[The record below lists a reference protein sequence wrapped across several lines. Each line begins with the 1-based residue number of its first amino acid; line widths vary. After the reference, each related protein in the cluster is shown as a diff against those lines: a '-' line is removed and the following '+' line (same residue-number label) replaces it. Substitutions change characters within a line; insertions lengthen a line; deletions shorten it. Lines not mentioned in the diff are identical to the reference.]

1 LYGGRTLYEYQI
13 KPVSPSQDGSWFSV
27 FIDARS
33 GDLYT
38 PGQENAR
45 ITSDQ
50 AKNIVTEAFP
60 LLPADRVRVIYSTR
74 VDSVRAW
81 VFTMFR
87 DNTTILTG
95 AMDPETGQILSF
107 TRNVSWEGR
116 QTDPLLDIN
125 AAQKIADRYIFDKNG
140 GSLSLN
146 MTESQYIPLRVPQKT
161 VTGRYVFIYN
171 RIVQEFPC
179 DNDGFTISVDALT
192 GEVIGYERRWNSPD
206 SAFSVTVD
214 PLVTRSGA
222 TFAVLKKAQELY
234 PESVD
239 GLSIISAEIRW
250 NDHQSQ
256 GSISRPSS
264 IPLAWKILFT
274 DEAIRSKPLPLPAV
288 GWIDIQT
295 GKILDF
301 HYQH

>member
-1 LYGGRTLYEYQI
+1 M
-13 KPVSPSQDGSWFSV
+13 

-60 LLPADRVRVIYSTR
+60 LLPVNRVRVIYSIR

-81 VFTMFR
+81 IFTMFR

-95 AMDPETGQILSF
+95 AIDPETGQILSF

-161 VTGRYVFIYN
+161 V
-171 RIVQEFPC
+171 P
-179 DNDGFTISVDALT
+179 
-192 GEVIGYERRWNSPD
+192 
-206 SAFSVTVD
+206 
-214 PLVTRSGA
+214 GA
-222 TFAVLKKAQELY
+222 TYLSTTELFRNF
-234 PESVD
+234 P
-239 GLSIISAEIRW
+239 
-250 NDHQSQ
+250 
-256 GSISRPSS
+256 
-264 IPLAWKILFT
+264 
-274 DEAIRSKPLPLPAV
+274 AIMMDSPFRLM
-288 GWIDIQT
+288 
-295 GKILDF
+295 
-301 HYQH
+301 H